1 MKRITIFIGISLL
14 IGCSGAF
21 KSEEEHVKP
30 FKHDST
36 IEISYAGDAM
46 MDWSVKQTMEQKG
59 VNYPFKEITPA
70 IKKADFSIVNIETAI
85 TTKGTPYPKQ
95 FNFRSNPSSIK
106 GLKQAGFD
114 LVSLA
119 NNHSM
124 DYGTEG
130 LVDTM
135 DYLKQQNLPYIGAGA
150 DDKEAYQAFHK
161 KINGKIISFLAF
173 SRVLPDGVWFSGPN
187 KIGIANAYEENKVI
201 KTIEREQKVAD
212 YVFIYIHWGI
222 EKNNQPEEY
231 QRVLAKKMINAG
243 ADAIIGSHPH
253 VLQGFEYYKG
263 KPIAYSI
270 GNFLFPNYIT
280 GKATETGLL
289 TICIK
294 NNHLSMKF
302 QPYEISQNQIIKKDQ
317 AYDTKQMNYLQQL
330 SPNTTIKGTVILPK
344 KTRE

>member
-1 MKRITIFIGISLL
+1 M
-14 IGCSGAF
+14 GCSGDF

-46 MDWSVKQTMEQKG
+46 MDWSVKQAMEQKG
-59 VNYPFKEITPA
+59 VNYPFQDIAPS

-161 KINGKIISFLAF
+161 KINGKVISFLAF

-187 KIGIANAYEENKVI
+187 KIGIANAYEENNVI
-201 KTIEREQKVAD
+201 KTIEREKKVAD
-212 YVFIYIHWGI
+212 YVFIYIHWGV

-231 QRVLAKKMINAG
+231 QRALAKKMINAG

-280 GKATETGLL
+280 GKAAETGLL

-294 NNHLSMKF
+294 DDHLSMKF

-317 AYDTKQMNYLQQL
+317 AYDIKQMNYLQQL
-330 SPNTTIKGTVILPK
+330 SPNTTIKGTIILPK